1 MLKEEGKNPFILDSK
16 APTASFR
23 DFLLG
28 EVRYSSLAKV
38 DPEKAGELFGKA
50 EKDAKEKFETYENM
64 AKE

>member
-28 EVRYSSLAKV
+28 EVRYSSLAK
-38 DPEKAGELFGKA
+38 AGELFGKA